1 MHMLDS
7 RIEQLRK
14 DTQQLSEDTQ
24 QLSENTDS
32 LRAWMSGLHHASHQ
46 FWQRTSSQ
54 FDNDVAEMRDR
65 FLSTFRKEFMG
76 DQTVDNQRLIN
87 SGYIMALGGNF
98 RVDVFL
104 YQDDSRYVDGDG
116 KVHQPR
122 TDRDT
127 FRLLY
132 GVDPSIAEK
141 INYTPTIVVLQRHA
155 EVKASGK
162 REGID
167 VFEERFKTFLRV
179 LESAEYAGDYLDP
192 MQAEDQLGELLSAYR
207 EFWNANK
214 LVR

>member
-1 MHMLDS
+1 MHMLDF

-14 DTQQLSEDTQ
+14 DTQQLSEDT
-24 QLSENTDS
+24 DS
-32 LRAWMSGLHHASHQ
+32 LRAWMSELHHASDQ

-54 FDNDVAEMRDR
+54 FDSDVAEMRDR
-65 FLSTFRKEFMG
+65 FLSTFRREFMG

-98 RVDVFL
+98 RVDAFL

-132 GVDPSIAEK
+132 GVDPSIAEN
-141 INYTPTIVVLQRHA
+141 INYTPTVVVLQRHA

-179 LESAEYAGDYLDP
+179 LESAKYAGDYLDP
-192 MQAEDQLGELLSAYR
+192 MREEDQLGELLSAYR